1 MTAPPEAGL
10 GWRRIRLDSRKSVRS
25 FKGIICV
32 DISEFAYMPS
42 HAVGPLYV
50 NKFAL
55 IWAARKP
62 AYIRERR
69 VQTVA
74 LEIHELA
81 IAVALLH
88 SVETINT
95 LTAQA
100 SIATF

>member
-1 MTAPPEAGL
+1 MDLHHLLLAGL
-10 GWRRIRLDSRKSVRS
+10 PAHFES
-25 FKGIICV
+25 
-32 DISEFAYMPS
+32 YMPS

-81 IAVALLH
+81 IAVAVLVH

-100 SIATF
+100 SIAATF

>member
-1 MTAPPEAGL
+1 MVSVAK
-10 GWRRIRLDSRKSVRS
+10 IRLDPRKSVRL
-25 FKGIICV
+25 FKGIICD
-32 DISEFAYMPS
+32 DISEFESHMPS